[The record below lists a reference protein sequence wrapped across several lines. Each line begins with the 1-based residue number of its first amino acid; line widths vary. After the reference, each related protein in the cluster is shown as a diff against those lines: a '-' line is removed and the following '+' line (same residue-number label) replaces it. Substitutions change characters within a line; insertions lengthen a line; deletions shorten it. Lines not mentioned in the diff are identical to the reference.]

1 MLSSFIL
8 NNCIVPSLKFI
19 LCKHMDLFK
28 LMNPECIKYI
38 SLELT
43 FLSLIIILIGSV
55 LEFNNEERGYLK

>member
-1 MLSSFIL
+1 
-8 NNCIVPSLKFI
+8 
-19 LCKHMDLFK
+19 MDLFK